1 MDLTKEKDIIK
12 QLQKCQRN
20 WDYSKTIPE
29 EHIEHF
35 LWIAKNAPSKQWQG
49 FYDVYYFKDRKV
61 IEDFYKWTW
70 GSTHTKKPPATWR
83 NPQMNA
89 NFYMVFV
96 AKHTY
101 PVYNCYNDGTNAEPE
116 EGFMWDNA
124 HTHIGLALGLIM
136 KAAGDLGY
144 HTGCNKSNGMGPDY
158 DYQWERKMGIYQ
170 DVIEGKKKITFGI
183 GIGFPEKDKARNEH
197 NDYELSIGAAN
208 AHNMTLYKEG
218 RDPIKNHKWRKTRIV
233 DVKTA
238 NDTEID
244 PYGNT
249 HVIPRVPYIK
259 IQSHL
264 YREIKCIEIK

>member
-89 NFYMVFV
+89 NFYILF
-96 AKHTY
+96 
-101 PVYNCYNDGTNAEPE
+101 
-116 EGFMWDNA
+116 
-124 HTHIGLALGLIM
+124 
-136 KAAGDLGY
+136 
-144 HTGCNKSNGMGPDY
+144 
-158 DYQWERKMGIYQ
+158 YQ
-170 DVIEGKKKITFGI
+170 
-183 GIGFPEKDKARNEH
+183 
-197 NDYELSIGAAN
+197 
-208 AHNMTLYKEG
+208 
-218 RDPIKNHKWRKTRIV
+218 
-233 DVKTA
+233 
-238 NDTEID
+238 
-244 PYGNT
+244 
-249 HVIPRVPYIK
+249 
-259 IQSHL
+259 
-264 YREIKCIEIK
+264 